1 MYIELWNL
9 NVSESVIII
18 IIKNPLAFR
27 FQSKFTENVGDKSKR
42 MYKLSLFDINETQV
56 HYTYNHWM

>member
-1 MYIELWNL
+1 MGCCGIPGG
-9 NVSESVIII
+9 
-18 IIKNPLAFR
+18 KNINNNQKLLFR
-27 FQSKFTENVGDKSKR
+27 FQSKFTENVGDKSKL